1 MFHHRKRLIGRFD
14 ARLADLI
21 GRLGAGSCHV
31 ASLAN
36 AAQTTSSPRRPHPLV
51 GFAARFGSCSRA
63 TCLRQL
69 SHLSSLTVAHRL
81 DMLLSVAF
89 Y

>member
-1 MFHHRKRLIGRFD
+1 MRATAYSATCYMFHHRKRLIGRFD

-21 GRLGAGSCHV
+21 GRLGAASCHV

-36 AAQTTSSPRRPHPLV
+36 ATQTTSSPRRPHPLV

-63 TCLRQL
+63 TRHDSC
-69 SHLSSLTVAHRL
+69 HISLV
-81 DMLLSVAF
+81 
-89 Y
+89 